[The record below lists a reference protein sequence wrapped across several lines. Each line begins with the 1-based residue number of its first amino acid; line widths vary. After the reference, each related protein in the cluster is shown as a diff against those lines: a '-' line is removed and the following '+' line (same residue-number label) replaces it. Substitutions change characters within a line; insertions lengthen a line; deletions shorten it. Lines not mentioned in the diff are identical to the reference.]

1 MIYLNE
7 DYKNYFKQRLAES
20 ILSEAMDPGV
30 PEVSEPA
37 MAGGGIL
44 RGLGKVLGIGGKGAT
59 RWMWQGRRIP
69 DHVKRSVKNSA
80 GYARQGSGI
89 LPFDMW
95 LDDFVHFDRATGQ
108 WFRRSDSRGWVHIA
122 EDGTT
127 TKVPFDPSNGVPPG
141 WQFGVGGAF
150 LVTPSDEPEEVESET
165 APGSEGIEATA
176 PYRVA

>member
-1 MIYLNE
+1 MQYLNE

-44 RGLGKVLGIGGKGAT
+44 RGLGRVLGIGGKGAS

-69 DHVKRSVKNSA
+69 DYVKRNVIKSEI
-80 GYARQGSGI
+80 YHRPTM
-89 LPFDMW
+89 LPHE
-95 LDDFVHFDRATGQ
+95 LLLRHLLHFDEATGQ
-108 WFRRSDSRGWVHIA
+108 WFRRSGKSGWVHIA
-122 EDGTT
+122 EDGTK
-127 TKVPFDPSNGVPPG
+127 TKVNFDPTNGVPPG

>member
-69 DHVKRSVKNSA
+69 DYVKRSVIKSKI
-80 GYARQGSGI
+80 YHRPTMFPHQLLLSY
-89 LPFDMW
+89 L
-95 LDDFVHFDRATGQ
+95 LHFDEVTGQ

-127 TKVPFDPSNGVPPG
+127 TKVPFDPTQGVPQG

-150 LVTPSDEPEEVESET
+150 LVTPSAEPDEVESET

>member
-44 RGLGKVLGIGGKGAT
+44 RGLGRVLGIGGKAAT

-69 DHVKRSVKNSA
+69 DYVKKSLI
-80 GYARQGSGI
+80 GSPVYRNASELI
-89 LPFDMW
+89 PHEL
-95 LDDFVHFDRATGQ
+95 LLRHLLHFDERTRQ
-108 WFRRSDSRGWVHIA
+108 WFRANSKGGWVHIA

-127 TKVPFDPSNGVPPG
+127 TKVPFDPPNGVPPG

-165 APGSEGIEATA
+165 APGSEGIEAIA